1 MSRKL
6 AVAALTATLLAAAA
20 ATSLAA
26 GASPRL
32 LGCGGSPLIKPT
44 GTVVLSC
51 ADANSELKSTHWSSW
66 SASGASGNTDFGLNL
81 CTPDCAASSIRFF
94 PDSSV
99 RLLDPKHTSKGLL
112 FTRVVVGY
120 KLNGKQ
126 RSFTAYPPTR

>member
-1 MSRKL
+1 MSRRI
-6 AVAALTATLLAAAA
+6 AA
-20 ATSLAA
+20 ATLTTAALAACAATALAA

-32 LGCGGSPLIKPT
+32 LSCSGSPLIKPT

-66 SASGASGNTDFGLNL
+66 SVSGASGTTDFGLNL
-81 CTPDCAASSIRFF
+81 CTPDCAASRIRFF
-94 PDSSV
+94 ADSSV
-99 RLLDPKHTSKGLL
+99 RLLDPKHTAKGLL
-112 FTRVVVGY
+112 FTRVVVSY